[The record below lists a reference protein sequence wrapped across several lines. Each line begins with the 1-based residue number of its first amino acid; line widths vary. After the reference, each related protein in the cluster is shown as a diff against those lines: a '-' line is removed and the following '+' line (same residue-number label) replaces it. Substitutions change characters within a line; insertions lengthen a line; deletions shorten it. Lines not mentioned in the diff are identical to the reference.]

1 VHAGPVVCLL
11 AHCAVCQWVH
21 SADVCHTEVGVA
33 AACALA
39 PSNSSHDV
47 AVSPAHAL
55 SIITPLRT
63 SAMVAAK
70 VVVSVRVIML
80 LLMYVWDEIAFV
92 L

>member
-1 VHAGPVVCLL
+1 MSLCIACD
-11 AHCAVCQWVH
+11 
-21 SADVCHTEVGVA
+21 DVCHTEVGVA